1 MNAHSLLHR
10 PRPGVFFA
18 AVLLLSLHPLHGQA
32 PDSQTFRV
40 GATSIAIPPPAGLTE
55 TGSDYRVLL
64 EFLAPDNNRLVAAF
78 VLPDDWKVLHGG
90 NAPPMSTYALAEVPR
105 RAEFADISPEFFQQ
119 VIGTVSQQFG
129 AMVDGSLKDQQDSMN
144 RKLQALGSDSG
155 TITLD
160 KPVQLGQLF
169 SMPDAYGFGM
179 IMPVSAKGAT
189 TKMVMVMS
197 VMRVR
202 NRLLFAYFYSV
213 FKDPGTVQSIRDTT
227 EQWTRAILA
236 ANK

>member
-1 MNAHSLLHR
+1 MRPTVPANNSRMSTPDEITPVRTSFCADVLIELLPALCRNDPGCSSPETNCSRFLPLQISCPSTRLEPLARPTPSPARAASLRYHCAAPAVPQFQFGEAMNAHSLLHR

-32 PDSQTFRV
+32 PDSQTFRA

-105 RAEFADISPEFFQQ
+105 R
-119 VIGTVSQQFG
+119 
-129 AMVDGSLKDQQDSMN
+129 
-144 RKLQALGSDSG
+144 
-155 TITLD
+155 
-160 KPVQLGQLF
+160 
-169 SMPDAYGFGM
+169 
-179 IMPVSAKGAT
+179 
-189 TKMVMVMS
+189 
-197 VMRVR
+197 
-202 NRLLFAYFYSV
+202 
-213 FKDPGTVQSIRDTT
+213 
-227 EQWTRAILA
+227 
-236 ANK
+236 